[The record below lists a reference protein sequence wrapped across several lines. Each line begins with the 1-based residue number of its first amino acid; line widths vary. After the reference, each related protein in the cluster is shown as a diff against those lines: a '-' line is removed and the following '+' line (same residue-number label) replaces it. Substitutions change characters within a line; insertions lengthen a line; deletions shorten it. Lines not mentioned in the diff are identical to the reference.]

1 MGDISE
7 LRGLVV
13 VLTALGTFALL
24 VSWMPSELFVATE
37 GRTISPPDIF
47 ETVDVFSYAET
58 KTIRMNETGGVDFAN
73 YYWVQD
79 CDLGNR
85 DLDFF
90 YKDANESNLDLWV
103 DHSWLEWL
111 IIPVGERLRWVN
123 SEGIDRGT
131 TLTVGE
137 MALDQEANN
146 STVNYRL
153 VSDRWNFQYFASF
166 AFNHTLYGGYQ
177 YPWEASWNFHGLYFF
192 MAVNFDQVNTSFN
205 AFHLIALLLFF
216 QLPDVNVY
224 VNALIAIPLWVNIA
238 YLVYVLIIKVIP
250 FIAGG

>member
-1 MGDISE
+1 
-7 LRGLVV
+7 
-13 VLTALGTFALL
+13 
-24 VSWMPSELFVATE
+24 
-37 GRTISPPDIF
+37 
-47 ETVDVFSYAET
+47 
-58 KTIRMNETGGVDFAN
+58 MNESGGADFAN

-79 CDLGNR
+79 ADLGNR

-111 IIPVGERLRWVN
+111 IIPVGERLTWVN
-123 SEGIDRGT
+123 NEGIERGT
-131 TLTVGE
+131 TLTVTNME
-137 MALDQEANN
+137 LDREPNN
-146 STVNYRL
+146 STVDYRL
-153 VSDRWNFQYFASF
+153 VSPTWNFQYFASF
-166 AFNHTLYGGYQ
+166 AFNGSQFNNFTH
-177 YPWEASWNFHGLYFF
+177 AWNYHGLYFF

-224 VNALIAIPLWVNIA
+224 VNALMAIPLWISIA